1 MDSALSPNGERDISS
16 TICHVIETTIVQL
29 HLTLCAQGEGMR
41 GEGDERGRRV
51 EGEGEER
58 KGEGRRGGG
67 GGEWRGRGGG
77 GEWRWRGGG
86 GEGEG
91 RRGGGEGEGEV
102 RGGGEGEGEVRGG
115 WYVTVREGEDL
126 HIYVRTSAVRSM
138 FSGLS
143 ALCTSPC
150 WLR

>member
-16 TICHVIETTIVQL
+16 TICHVIKTTIVQL
-29 HLTLCAQGEGMR
+29 HLTLCAQGEGR
-41 GEGDERGRRV
+41 
-51 EGEGEER
+51 
-58 KGEGRRGGG
+58 EGRGTRGGG
-67 GGEWRGRGGG
+67 EKGG
-77 GEWRWRGGG
+77 GEKRWRGGG
-86 GEGEG
+86 GEGW
-91 RRGGGEGEGEV
+91 GGEGEGEE
-102 RGGGEGEGEVRGG
+102 RDGGGEGEVRGG